1 MTPLHSVKKDTVDE
15 GYSNYV
21 IGNVLMISEGRSG
34 SDNVFTLRDGTVHP
48 LRAHYSSGSCYRLT
62 YL

>member
-21 IGNVLMISEGRSG
+21 IGNILMISEGRPG
-34 SDNVFTLRDGTVHP
+34 SDNVFTLRDGILFAYRTKC
-48 LRAHYSSGSCYRLT
+48 SSDNR
-62 YL
+62 